1 MYIPSSQFRNREKVD
16 IIMTK
21 HYDYLA
27 IGGGSGGIAS
37 INRAASYG
45 KKCAIVEAK
54 YLGGTCVNVGCVPK
68 KVMWH
73 AAQIAE
79 AINLY
84 GADYGFDTTVNHF
97 SWQKLIESRTA
108 YIDRIHQSYD
118 RVLGNNK
125 VDVIHGF
132 ARFVDAHTVEVNGEK
147 ITADHI
153 LIATGGRPS
162 IPSIPGAEYGITS
175 DGFFALDAMPKRV
188 AVVGAGYIAVE
199 IAGVMNGLGVDAHL
213 FVRKHAPLRTFDPM
227 IVETL
232 LEVMAAEGPTLHTHA
247 VPKSISKNA
256 DGSLTLTLEDGTE
269 HVTDCLIWAIG
280 REPAT
285 DKINL
290 DAAGV
295 KTNDKGYIPVDKFQ
309 NTNVPGIY
317 AVGDNTG
324 AVELTP
330 VAVAAGRRLSE
341 RLFNNKPNEHLD
353 YSNIPTVVFSHPPIG
368 TIGLTEGQAREQY
381 GDDQVKVYKS
391 SFTAMY
397 TAVTSHRQP
406 CRMKLVCAGKDEKIV
421 GIHGIGFGMDEI
433 LQGFAVA
440 VKMGATKQD
449 FDNTVAIHPTAAEE
463 FVTMR

>member
-1 MYIPSSQFRNREKVD
+1 
-16 IIMTK
+16 MTK

-37 INRAASYG
+37 INRAAMYG
-45 KKCAIVEAK
+45 QKCALVEAK

-79 AINLY
+79 AIHLY
-84 GADYGFDTTVNHF
+84 GPDYGFDTMVNKF
-97 SWQKLIESRTA
+97 DWGKLIESRTA
-108 YIDRIHQSYD
+108 YIDRIHQSYE
-118 RVLGNNK
+118 RGLGNNK

-132 ARFVDAHTVEVNGEK
+132 AKFVDAHTVEVNGET

-162 IPSIPGAEYGITS
+162 RPNIPGAEYGINS
-175 DGFFALDAMPKRV
+175 DGFFELDALPKRV

-199 IAGVMNGLGVDAHL
+199 IAGVLNGLGSETHL

-227 IVETL
+227 IVEAL
-232 LEVMAAEGPTLHTHA
+232 VEVMNAEGPQLHTQS
-247 VPKSISKNA
+247 VPKSVVKNS
-256 DGSLTLTLEDGTE
+256 DGSLTLTLENGKTFE
-269 HVTDCLIWAIG
+269 VDCLIWAIG
-280 REPAT
+280 REPAN
-285 DKINL
+285 DNINL
-290 DAAGV
+290 SAAGV
-295 KTNDKGYIPVDKFQ
+295 KTNDKGYITVDKYQ
-309 NTNVPGIY
+309 NTNVKGIY

-341 RLFNNKPNEHLD
+341 RLFNNKPDEHLD

-368 TIGLTEGQAREQY
+368 TVGLTEDQAKEQH
-381 GDDQVKVYKS
+381 GEDNVKVYKS

-397 TAVTSHRQP
+397 TAVTQHRQP
-406 CRMKLVCAGKDEKIV
+406 CRMKLVCVGKDEKIV
-421 GIHGIGFGMDEI
+421 GIHGIGYGMDEM

-440 VKMGATKQD
+440 LKMGATKKD
-449 FDNTVAIHPTAAEE
+449 FDNTVAIHPTGSEE